1 MGNDRFENLYSYME
15 LSLHKPLPIFHY
27 QFTTRIHDIDAAGVM
42 FFGRFF
48 YHIHDAYE
56 CFLNHHQMGISDILK
71 KEYILPISHTKAD
84 YKAPIFLNEQ
94 INIEI
99 FLQDIKDSE
108 FILNYHIIDA
118 KNIIRATAQT
128 HHICSHKITRERV
141 NLPDVLA
148 LILKKPMTHS

>member
-1 MGNDRFENLYSYME
+1 M
-15 LSLHKPLPIFHY
+15 HKPLPIFHY

-56 CFLNHHQMGISDILK
+56 CFLNHHQLGIDKIFK
-71 KEYILPISHTKAD
+71 TEYILPISHTEAD

-99 FLQDIKDSE
+99 FLQEMKDNE
-108 FILNYHIIDA
+108 FILNYLLIDT
-118 KNIIRATAQT
+118 KKIIRATAIT
-128 HHICSHKITRERV
+128 HHICLNKSTKKRTKLPESIASIGTTTR
-141 NLPDVLA
+141 
-148 LILKKPMTHS
+148 